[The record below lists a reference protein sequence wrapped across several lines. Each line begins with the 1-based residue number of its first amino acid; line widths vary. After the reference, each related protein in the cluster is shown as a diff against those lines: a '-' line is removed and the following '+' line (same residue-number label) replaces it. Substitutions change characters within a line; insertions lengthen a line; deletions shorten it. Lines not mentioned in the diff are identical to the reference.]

1 MSRLNPKQ
9 FAIFIVFI
17 IIVLFIFYVYRG
29 HSKQKDYQE
38 KMDII
43 VDATMEWLSD
53 RQSIIGDETHMTI
66 NLYLLKQD
74 GYIENNLKNPNTRS
88 NFSNNMMI
96 SIKKEKDE
104 YQVSVLDDDI
114 PDVSLGAVDVKA
126 PRILLRGDYVTDTEI
141 NEGYIDHGVIAYSPD
156 GGQVYGIDTIIK
168 KDDRVV
174 SSVDA
179 SKINTYDIQ
188 YKAEYAKL
196 YQSIYRVV
204 NVCDTKAPKIKAPK
218 LEITLDQVDGLD
230 LMSGVVVTDNSN
242 SNVDVTYEG
251 SVSKKVGKYTI
262 TYKAVDESG
271 NVKTKKRVIRVLES

>member
-1 MSRLNPKQ
+1 MGRLNPKQ

-29 HSKQKDYQE
+29 HSKQEDYRE

-53 RQSIIGDETHMTI
+53 RQSIIDDETHMTI

-74 GYIENNLKNPNTRS
+74 GYIENNFKNPNTRS

-126 PRILLRGDYVTDTEI
+126 PRILLRGDYMTDTEI

-179 SKINTYDIQ
+179 SKIHSYDIQ

-204 NVCDTKAPKIKAPK
+204 NVRDTKAPKIKAPK

-230 LMSGVVVTDNSN
+230 LMSGVTVTDNSN
-242 SNVDVTYEG
+242 GNVDVTYEG